1 MNYRLKRI
9 AAVIVCA
16 FLMALAPSVRA
27 QAGGTSPNAS
37 QTQKRMAQAVE
48 STLQK
53 GLQAKLPPH
62 ISTLLGL
69 TDEAECPVMQAV
81 VRSGS
86 QVRGFDVSKASK
98 NDVVIFVVDETAN
111 GQVLFLTSQTG
122 ALRKVVK
129 VEAGEGR
136 AVKITAE
143 NRKVFEQEKLFWLD
157 RLAPASKP

>member
-1 MNYRLKRI
+1 MNYWLKRI
-9 AAVIVCA
+9 AAVVVCVT
-16 FLMALAPSVRA
+16 LVALAPHVRA
-27 QAGGTSPNAS
+27 QAGGTSSHAS
-37 QTQKRMAQAVE
+37 QMQKRMAQAVE

-69 TDEAECPVMQAV
+69 TDEAECPVTQAV
-81 VRSGS
+81 VRNGK
-86 QVRGFDVSKASK
+86 QVRGFDVSKTNK
-98 NDVVIFVVDETAN
+98 NDVVIFVVDETTN
-111 GQVLFLTSQTG
+111 GQALFLTSQTG

-143 NRKVFEQEKLFWLD
+143 NRKVFEQEKQFWLD